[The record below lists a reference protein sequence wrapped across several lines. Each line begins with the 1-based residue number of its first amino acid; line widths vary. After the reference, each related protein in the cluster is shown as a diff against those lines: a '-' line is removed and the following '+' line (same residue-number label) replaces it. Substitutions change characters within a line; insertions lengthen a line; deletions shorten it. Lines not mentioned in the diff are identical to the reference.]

1 MRTVMNLLE
10 TAAANYGDRAY
21 LSGKNEN
28 GWTDVSFRDTEIL
41 SDQVAAWWLKRGF
54 ARGDR
59 VGLISEGRPEWIIG
73 ELAMFKAGLVSVP
86 MSLKLQSDE
95 IPFRLNHSE
104 SIAVVVSRITLPKLM
119 ANWEQ
124 VERKPFILIID
135 SPDEKELAALS
146 GAALK
151 HGEDWISWSDMIS
164 LGMAELGANPQAV
177 EMSKKAIAEDD
188 TVNICYTSG
197 TTGNPKGIMLTHLN
211 YWSNA
216 SIAVEHFGL
225 PVAEFET
232 LVILPLDHSFAHTV
246 ATYAGLIKAITLS
259 FVDAQRGAA
268 SIIPNI
274 PVNLKERSPHFVLTV
289 PSITGNFMKKISEGV
304 AAKGPLL
311 NGIFTRGI
319 RAGVALIGDGFH
331 KTSFGTRLR
340 YGFSH
345 QLAKT
350 ILFPKTKL
358 VFGENIRYC
367 VGGGAILEVKQQEF
381 YAAMG
386 LPVYQGYGLTEASP
400 IISANTPDC
409 HKFGTS
415 GMVMPGVE
423 CRIMKSDSEEAA
435 PGEKG
440 QIVIRGDNVMK
451 GYFRNPEASAEV
463 LRDGWL
469 WTGDLGYFEEDGFLM
484 VIGRE
489 KALLIAA
496 DGEKYPPEEIEEII
510 ASRTD
515 VFNQIVAYNDMKK
528 HTTALVTLDEHACK
542 ALFRNKGVTTAA
554 EALEALADKFEAYR
568 SAEDGEKTIP
578 PAWRPTVFE
587 IIPKAFSEEDQLVNS
602 TMKLVRHKVVE
613 FYSDR
618 IEAMYADLELQ
629 NPRNLAAMR
638 ELFGLE

>member
-1 MRTVMNLLE
+1 MRTVMTLLE
-10 TAAANYGDRAY
+10 TAAAEHADRTY
-21 LSGKNEN
+21 LSGKDSA
-28 GWTDVSFRDTEIL
+28 GWHDVSFGDTEAQ
-41 SDQVAAWWLKRGF
+41 SDRMAAWWLSRKFKRG
-54 ARGDR
+54 AA
-59 VGLISEGRPEWIIG
+59 VGLISEGRPEWIVG
-73 ELAMFKAGLVSVP
+73 ELAMLKAGLVSVP
-86 MSLKLQSDE
+86 MSLKLQAEE

-104 SIAVVVSRITLPKLM
+104 AVAVVVSRITLPKLL
-119 ANWEQ
+119 ASWSQ
-124 VERKPFILIID
+124 VKKKPFILIN
-135 SPDEKELAALS
+135 DEPNEKDLEGLEAAKLQA
-146 GAALK
+146 GK
-151 HGEDWISWSDMIS
+151 HWISWPEAIKA
-164 LGMAELGANPQAV
+164 GTAEYEAAPEKVA
-177 EMSKKAIAEDD
+177 ESKAAIREDD

-211 YWSNA
+211 YHSNA
-216 SIAVEHFGL
+216 TTAVEHFGL
-225 PVAEFET
+225 PEGEFET

-259 FVDAQRGAA
+259 FVDAHKGAA

-274 PVNLKERSPHFVLTV
+274 PINLKERNPHFVLTV

-304 AAKGPLL
+304 AAKGGLL
-311 NGIFTRGI
+311 NGIFQRGI
-319 RAGVALIGDGFH
+319 AAGVQLIGDGYH
-331 KTSFGTRLR
+331 QPGIGKKLR

-345 QLAKT
+345 RLASA
-350 ILFPKTKL
+350 ILFPKTKQ
-358 VFGENIRYC
+358 VFGGSILYC

-386 LPVYQGYGLTEASP
+386 LPVYQGYGLTEAAP

-415 GMVMPGVE
+415 GMVMPGIE
-423 CRIMKSDSEEAA
+423 CRIMKSETEEAA

-451 GYFRNPEASAEV
+451 GYFRNPEATAAA

-469 WTGDLGYFEEDGFLM
+469 WTGDLGYYEEDGFLM
-484 VIGRE
+484 VVGRE
-489 KALLIAA
+489 KALLIAS

-510 ASRTD
+510 AARTS

-528 HTTALVTLDEHACK
+528 YTTALVTLEEGPCK
-542 ALFRNKGVTTAA
+542 KLFSDRGVTTAA
-554 EALEALADKFEAYR
+554 AALEVLMGEFESYR
-568 SAEDGEKTIP
+568 SAADGEKTIP

-587 IIPKAFSEEDQLVNS
+587 VIPKTFSEEDGLVNS

-613 FYSDR
+613 MYQGR
-618 IEAMYADLELQ
+618 IDAMYGDLNVQ
-629 NPRNLAAMR
+629 NERNLAAMK